1 MSTDT
6 HTQANRQT
14 DRHTYT
20 QHVGPLAKCHFICII
35 GVTPIYPFH
44 SHTTTHTDT
53 YTKRH
58 AHIRPHTHTR
68 TRTHPHDN
76 CKLVSG
82 GWDPFSVLARVYQTH
97 NVCTCHVVFASD
109 FVSPRLVVLP
119 LFFTLTPSLSLSL
132 SLCFHHLIIDNE
144 NRI

>member
-58 AHIRPHTHTR
+58 AHIRAHTHAR

-82 GWDPFSVLARVYQTH
+82 GWEAFSVLARVYQTH
-97 NVCTCHVVFASD
+97 NVCTCHVVFAPD
-109 FVSPRLVVLP
+109 FVSSCTTTVFYSDSVVVLV
-119 LFFTLTPSLSLSL
+119 FVSVFPSPY
-132 SLCFHHLIIDNE
+132 
-144 NRI
+144 NRQ